1 MLNSAEAYEIAS
13 TRDERDPRFIAAVWF
28 LVREGRDLKD
38 PLAAKRV
45 KHLTSQVGN
54 YIGKVESR
62 SSKASDIRRGLL
74 RWIHLSPG
82 STAGEVVRLLR
93 WEIGPL
99 DRKATVKEAEALF
112 KWAAGVN
119 LYLTIDNA
127 IARRYHF
134 RACVL
139 SEALGTAQ
147 PPLRYIPKITHKN
160 YNGVY
165 TAAVISVAGSF
176 VEEEVL
182 AEMGAEYG
190 MLPRPLKWPHVAE
203 LAGRFPPGTSLAHP

>member
-1 MLNSAEAYEIAS
+1 
-13 TRDERDPRFIAAVWF
+13 
-28 LVREGRDLKD
+28 
-38 PLAAKRV
+38 
-45 KHLTSQVGN
+45 
-54 YIGKVESR
+54 
-62 SSKASDIRRGLL
+62 
-74 RWIHLSPG
+74 
-82 STAGEVVRLLR
+82 
-93 WEIGPL
+93 
-99 DRKATVKEAEALF
+99 VKEAEALF

-190 MLPRPLKWPHVAE
+190 MLPRPRSGRMWRNWRKSSRQALRWHIRSVHGVVDTANPTSDPDGEAALRWASKC
-203 LAGRFPPGTSLAHP
+203 LAMSM